1 MTKFIFSGISEENK
15 NHISGCLS
23 SFTKKYGKDEIISD
37 FASDTNI
44 SGYVKRG
51 KCELQ
56 KINKNGDVSVIER
69 YESGDI
75 FGKTLSFINSSED
88 GLTVV
93 SVQNCEVMFLD
104 SRKLLSPCRN
114 NCEFHRKLIDNV
126 IDSILRRSE
135 RLTKRIDIL
144 TRKSIREKLLV
155 YFGQLSKEQNS
166 MKITIPISFTEL
178 AEYLAVNRSAMTR
191 EIKKLHGEN
200 AIEIV
205 KRTVILKIKD

>member
-37 FASDTNI
+37 FASDANI

-126 IDSILRRSE
+126 IDSVLRRSE

-191 EIKKLHGEN
+191 EIKKLHCEN